1 MDNGNEVGPIGKK
14 MTRAELST
22 TLRSPTGRTQS
33 SAAGLVPEDHSS
45 PRNLQTVSLSPLE
58 AVRRPVI
65 PAGLLARTVARL
77 EVLKKRY
84 VDLSQI
90 SEEKRMG
97 FHLANGA
104 SQGNRLGTPP
114 FANKKHPEG
123 DQEAPGRLLGVLS
136 GGSEVG
142 ECWE

>member
-1 MDNGNEVGPIGKK
+1 VDNGNEVCLIGKK

-22 TLRSPTGRTQS
+22 TLRFPTGRTQS
-33 SAAGLVPEDHSS
+33 SAAGLVPADHSYS
-45 PRNLQTVSLSPLE
+45 RNLQTVSLSPLE

-90 SEEKRMG
+90 YEEKESIW
-97 FHLANGA
+97 HLD
-104 SQGNRLGTPP
+104 SQSS
-114 FANKKHPEG
+114 H
-123 DQEAPGRLLGVLS
+123 GVRF
-136 GGSEVG
+136 
-142 ECWE
+142 